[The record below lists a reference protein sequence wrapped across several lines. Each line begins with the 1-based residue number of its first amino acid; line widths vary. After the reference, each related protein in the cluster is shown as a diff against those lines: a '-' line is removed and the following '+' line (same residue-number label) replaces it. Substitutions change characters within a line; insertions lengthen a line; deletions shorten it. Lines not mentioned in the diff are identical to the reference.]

1 MSAAKKV
8 LVVDDEPLLRELV
21 VEVLREEGYAV
32 VAASE
37 GRAMLDLL
45 AVERPDLILMDV
57 MMPGLD
63 GRAAYLAMRS
73 RDDLPPIPVVMM
85 SAAVTPDRLDPSIA
99 AFLRKPFDLD
109 QLLDTVAMLIAPSDS
124 AS

>member
-1 MSAAKKV
+1 MSGAKKV

-21 VEVLREEGYAV
+21 IEVLREEGYAA
-32 VAASE
+32 VAASD
-37 GRAMLDLL
+37 GGAMLELL
-45 AVERPDLILMDV
+45 ATERPDLVLMDV

-63 GRAAYLAMRS
+63 GHAAYLAMRS